1 MNTAKPTST
10 TAPASASA
18 AGATAILINTA
29 NRYNRRHPDVGARI
43 ARALPNAL
51 VIATR
56 GIDEIESALD
66 RVRQSG
72 ADLLVLNG
80 GDGTVQKV
88 VTALLA
94 RPNPAAL
101 PTLALLPGGT
111 TNMTA
116 RSINGRALS
125 FDRAL
130 AALANKAPT
139 RRDRILRPALL
150 ATLPSGRQVAGFFWG
165 MGAVLRGIEYCQKT
179 VYEAGIGG
187 EQASGVALV
196 RTVIGIAR
204 RQPPF
209 AGGATVD
216 LAGAEPSGRFEA
228 SILLATT
235 LEQLFLGIRP
245 FWGPERGTL
254 RGVLIEEPAHRL
266 LRNLPA
272 LLRGRP
278 NRHMTAATGYHPIS
292 TDHLRVSASG
302 RFTLDGELYDFEP
315 GGLQLAPSAPLGF
328 LRLGAP

>member
-1 MNTAKPTST
+1 MNAAFPHT
-10 TAPASASA
+10 TDSAGPA
-18 AGATAILINTA
+18 AGPTPAGPKQAGPKQGTAVLINTA
-29 NRYNRRHPDVGARI
+29 NRYNRRHPEVGADI
-43 ARALPNAL
+43 ARALPGAL

-56 GIDEIESALD
+56 GIDEIEPALD
-66 RVRQSG
+66 RVLRSG

-94 RPNPAAL
+94 RPDPARL

-116 RSINGRALS
+116 RSINGGALS
-125 FDRAL
+125 FKRAL
-130 AALANKAPT
+130 AALADKAPT

-150 ATLPSGRQVAGFFWG
+150 ATLPSGRRVAGFFWG

-209 AGGATVD
+209 AGGATVV
-216 LAGAEPSGRFEA
+216 LAGTEPTGQFEA

-245 FWGPERGTL
+245 FWGPARGAL

-272 LLRGRP
+272 LLRGR
-278 NRHMTAATGYHPIS
+278 
-292 TDHLRVSASG
+292 
-302 RFTLDGELYDFEP
+302 
-315 GGLQLAPSAPLGF
+315 
-328 LRLGAP
+328 